1 MLYDTLQHRAQY
13 KGLPERIL
21 RALDYLAETDF
32 SALPDGR
39 YELDGERL
47 FANVCSYETKPVNDT
62 PESHEKYMDIQYV
75 FEGKEQI
82 GVGPLEEMGDVV
94 EARPEGDIWFYHGP
108 VDEITLAGDKFAV
121 LFPGDA
127 HAPCIAVDGAPVP
140 CRKCVVK
147 VRVG

>member
-47 FANVCSYETKPVNDT
+47 FANVCSYETKIANDT

-94 EARPEGDIWFYHGP
+94 EARPEGDIWLRKAGRLDYL
-108 VDEITLAGDKFAV
+108 TLEKGRFIA
-121 LFPGDA
+121 LWPGDA
-127 HAPCIAVDGAPVP
+127 HAPAIAVGAPAP
-140 CRKCVVK
+140 ARKCVVK
-147 VRVG
+147 VLL